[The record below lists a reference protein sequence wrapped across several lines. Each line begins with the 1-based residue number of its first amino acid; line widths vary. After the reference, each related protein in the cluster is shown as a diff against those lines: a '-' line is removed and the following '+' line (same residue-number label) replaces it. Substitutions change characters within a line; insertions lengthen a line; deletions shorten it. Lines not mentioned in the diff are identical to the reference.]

1 MAASR
6 KAKTATKTAK
16 LTIAKDLGVIHI
28 DNVVVKQ
35 NVKGTNYVATPHGA
49 VYSRLDEIK
58 PGLHKVVELSNGM
71 LALNRP
77 QRKDIMN
84 FLTEQRDETGWSISD
99 LRDFYG
105 V

>member
-1 MAASR
+1 MYVPSN
-6 KAKTATKTAK
+6 
-16 LTIAKDLGVIHI
+16 LPWQLQE
-28 DNVVVKQ
+28 KQ
-35 NVKGTNYVATPHGA
+35 QLPTPHGA

>member
-6 KAKTATKTAK
+6 KATATKTAK
-16 LTIAKDLGVIHI
+16 LTISKNLGVIHI

-35 NVKGTNYVATPHGA
+35 NVKGTDYIPTPHGA
-49 VYSRLDEIK
+49 VYSRLSEIE

-77 QRKDIMN
+77 QRVDIMN
-84 FLTEQRDETGWSISD
+84 FLSEQRDETGWSIGE

>member
-6 KAKTATKTAK
+6 KATAKKQTK

-35 NVKGTNYVATPHGA
+35 NVKGTDYIPTPHGA

-77 QRKDIMN
+77 QRQDIMK
-84 FLTEQRDETGWSISD
+84 FLTEQREETGWSIAD